1 MVELWIF
8 SGWFYRFYR
17 LIKVIVMII
26 IIYYMYSI
34 RKDIKYKVGIMFL
47 FLMFVENFV
56 FNVCGMFE

>member
-1 MVELWIF
+1 
-8 SGWFYRFYR
+8 
-17 LIKVIVMII
+17 MII